1 VACAS
6 EPPPLFSFY
15 QVNEKLASRKGRHS
29 SLESRPDRDQILAL
43 LARKVPIKVICAQFP
58 VSKDTLYRWIT
69 ANRPREDR
77 ENRIALRKL
86 KKTVAASM
94 PADQTRNWP
103 TTDGEVLP
111 AKLNQL
117 EHQRQ
122 TLVAIQAAALRTG
135 NLRDATVVSDTISR
149 NIRHSA
155 ALAEL
160 MRVRQQINFKNSPDY
175 ERLKEMLLQGPPE
188 VVKLNAKILETFET
202 ESPMDACQR
211 VVAAMDSQEKLY

>member
-1 VACAS
+1 MRGS
-6 EPPPLFSFY
+6 T
-15 QVNEKLASRKGRHS
+15 
-29 SLESRPDRDQILAL
+29 PDH
-43 LARKVPIKVICAQFP
+43 
-58 VSKDTLYRWIT
+58 
-69 ANRPREDR
+69 
-77 ENRIALRKL
+77 
-86 KKTVAASM
+86 
-94 PADQTRNWP
+94 TRNWP
-103 TTDGEVLP
+103 TTDGDVLP
-111 AKLNQL
+111 EKLDQL

-160 MRVRQQINFKNSPDY
+160 MRVRQQFNFKTSPDY

-188 VVKLNAKILETFET
+188 VAKLNAKILEIFET

-211 VVAAMDSQEKLY
+211 VVAAMDPQEKLY